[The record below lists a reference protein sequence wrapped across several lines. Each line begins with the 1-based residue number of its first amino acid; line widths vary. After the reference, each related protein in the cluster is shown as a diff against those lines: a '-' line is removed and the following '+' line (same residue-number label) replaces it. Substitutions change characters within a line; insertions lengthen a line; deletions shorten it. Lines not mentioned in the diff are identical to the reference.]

1 MSSIIS
7 MFVYILSHSAFTE
20 WLHVFY
26 FAQERT
32 HAENMLLLKFKCLLI
47 KKIHMLVCIKTPA
60 FSYMFSTSRQLWS
73 SWSLFNIR
81 QTDGR
86 MDGRTFGWTGGRA
99 DGRAGGRSVRR
110 TDVPTLHIVSYF
122 AGTDAFMSL
131 HKLIITLF
139 ITPKNPVMTL
149 PTVFMQQINP

>member
-1 MSSIIS
+1 
-7 MFVYILSHSAFTE
+7 
-20 WLHVFY
+20 
-26 FAQERT
+26 
-32 HAENMLLLKFKCLLI
+32 MLLLKFKCLLI

-86 MDGRTFGWTGGRA
+86 MNGRTFLWTDGRA
-99 DGRAGGRSVRR
+99 DGRAGGRSIRR

-131 HKLIITLF
+131 HKPIITLF
-139 ITPKNPVMTL
+139 LTLKYPFYEFTNSFHSKYKPISSKCWLGRTKWRLYAFPFGGHKNQRR
-149 PTVFMQQINP
+149 FQNK